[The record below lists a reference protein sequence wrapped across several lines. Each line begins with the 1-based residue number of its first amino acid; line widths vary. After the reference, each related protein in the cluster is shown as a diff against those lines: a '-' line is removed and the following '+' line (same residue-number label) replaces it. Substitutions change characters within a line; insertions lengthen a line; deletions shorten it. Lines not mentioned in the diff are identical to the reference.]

1 MPNFDRY
8 IDNSNNKR
16 TTFIADYLPSSVRLP
31 DGTTARIN
39 GMDADKAAE
48 DFVEIAREFV
58 GDDFARALQAFLDG
72 CAYGQDSQSGYYA
85 DSISELEGVV
95 DDYHSAVVE
104 ITNLCDE
111 FEDRVLSKQRLNRV
125 DVEKF
130 VRQVKNTAY
139 GSY

>member
-8 IDNSNNKR
+8 IDNANNER
-16 TTFIADYLPSSVRLP
+16 TTFIVDYLPSSVRLP

-48 DFVEIAREFV
+48 NFVEIAREFV
-58 GDDFARALQAFLDG
+58 GDDYAKALQAFLDG

-104 ITNLCDE
+104 ITELCDE
-111 FEDRVLSKQRLNRV
+111 FENKVRSRPKLTQLEIIKFIRRVRDR
-125 DVEKF
+125 
-130 VRQVKNTAY
+130 AY
-139 GSY
+139 RSY

>member
-8 IDNSNNKR
+8 IDSTNRER

-39 GMDADKAAE
+39 GKDADRAAE
-48 DFVEIAREFV
+48 DFVDIAREFV
-58 GDDFARALQAFLDG
+58 GDDFAKALQAFLDG
-72 CAYGQDSQSGYYA
+72 CAYGQDAESGYYA
-85 DSISELEGVV
+85 DSVRELESSV
-95 DDYHSAVVE
+95 DDYHLAVVE

-111 FEDRVLSKQRLNRV
+111 FEDKVLTKPRLNRA
-125 DVEKF
+125 DVERL

>member
-8 IDNSNNKR
+8 IDNSNTER

-39 GMDADKAAE
+39 GMDADKAAD

-72 CAYGQDSQSGYYA
+72 CAYGQDSQNGYYA
-85 DSISELEGVV
+85 DSVRELESTV
-95 DDYHSAVVE
+95 DNYHSAVVE

-111 FEDRVLSKQRLNRV
+111 FEDSVLSKQRLNRI